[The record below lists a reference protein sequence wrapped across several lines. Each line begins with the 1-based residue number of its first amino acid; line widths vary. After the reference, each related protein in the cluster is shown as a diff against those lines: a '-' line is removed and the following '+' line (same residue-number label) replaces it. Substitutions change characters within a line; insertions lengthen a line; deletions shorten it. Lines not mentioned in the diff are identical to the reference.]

1 MENFKFSFVECHP
14 CRTSTERGI
23 LSFCTGGKNI
33 ITLGTTRNVPL
44 RLEFLGPK
52 ALLITRFCCR
62 ATSKRPC
69 RRFTSC
75 GVAKKHFANF
85 SESLGPTAAPH
96 GTIKSQVN
104 PFYRT
109 RLERALAANTFS
121 SLCTQNL

>member
-1 MENFKFSFVECHP
+1 MNIYNAEKIKSLDR
-14 CRTSTERGI
+14 CRTS
-23 LSFCTGGKNI
+23 LAQGGKHI

-52 ALLITRFCCR
+52 ALLITCFCCR
-62 ATSKRPC
+62 AASEQPC
-69 RRFTSC
+69 RRFTAC
-75 GVAKKHFANF
+75 RAAKEHFANF
-85 SESLGPTAAPH
+85 SESLGPTIALQ
-96 GTIKSQVN
+96 GTIKTRVN